1 MSQSLSPIPSRKAVQ
16 PSRRRHLDQ
25 RKIDQIRQLL
35 AEGYRQA
42 EVARLVGVSAS
53 TVNRVLERDR
63 HQAIAKEL
71 HTLKQLVDQLLAER
85 ETQTRI
91 MRQLLDLR
99 HDQPR

>member
-1 MSQSLSPIPSRKAVQ
+1 MSQSLSPIPSRKVVQ
-16 PSRRRHLDQ
+16 PTRRRHLDQ

-42 EVARLVGVSAS
+42 EVARLAGVSAS

-71 HTLKQLVDQLLAER
+71 HALKQLVDQLLAER

-99 HDQPR
+99 QDQPR